1 MKLASIIVSVAE
13 PLLKN
18 YGFVYTGKQ
27 DHLSWTFTKK
37 TNTNDQIIVFD
48 KSSLDSSLRVILETT
63 QFFYYRPVNIHHLI
77 PHSLIPPRGFWKYH
91 DDISLKAVV
100 QHLSEL
106 AINYGIECLNA
117 MSIPLVNPDDAIYEQ
132 QKEMNHNH
140 VGSKF
145 AQEYNLDMS
154 DESSIFQL
162 EELIK
167 EKKATNSMF
176 DWNFI
181 LNAASFFGECIINK
195 HGGKWLWDDVD
206 KKMKIGDLIPLKSI
220 TNFYSNDSLFYLK
233 LTHQYNYYYY

>member
-1 MKLASIIVSVAE
+1 MKLGSVIVSVAE

-37 TNTNDQIIVFD
+37 TITNEQIIVFD

-63 QFFYYRPVNIHHLI
+63 QFFYNRPVYIHHLI
-77 PHSLIPPRGFWKYH
+77 PNSLIPPRGFWKYH
-91 DDISLKAVV
+91 DEISLKAVV

-106 AINYGIECLNA
+106 AINYGIECLNG
-117 MSIPLVNPDDAIYEQ
+117 MSIPLVNPDDTIYEQ
-132 QKEMNHNH
+132 QKEMDHNH
-140 VGSKF
+140 AGSKF

-154 DESSIFQL
+154 DEFSIIQL

-181 LNAASFFGECIINK
+181 LNAASFFGEFIINK
-195 HGGKWLWDDVD
+195 KGGKWSWDEAN
-206 KKMKIGDLIPLKSI
+206 KKMIIGDLIPLKSI
-220 TNFYSNDSLFYLK
+220 TNFYSNDLLFYLK
-233 LTHQYNYYYY
+233 LTHQYKNHY